1 MLSLTSTISNN
12 TFAGCVTLGS
22 PKASYLATKQIQP
35 NMKQFLV
42 AAVLLTAATAGY
54 GQCEKKTVLTA
65 SKTDHLAA
73 DSSVQ
78 RSDDGVITIEFD
90 KTTFN
95 VNPPNEGPLTGKVD
109 SVSCSWPTPYK
120 EGKTRMK
127 VTLTGSQGEIQH
139 FTVTI
144 EGKAGKV
151 ILLAVMD
158 DQPDQKIRITAD
170 KFEAK
175 L

>member
-1 MLSLTSTISNN
+1 
-12 TFAGCVTLGS
+12 
-22 PKASYLATKQIQP
+22 
-35 NMKQFLV
+35 MKQFLV
-42 AAVLLTAATAGY
+42 VVLLLAAATAGY
-54 GQCEKKTVLTA
+54 GQCEKKSVLTG
-65 SKTDHLAA
+65 SKTEHLAA

-78 RSDDGVITIEFD
+78 RIDDGVVSIEFD

-95 VNPPNEGPLTGKVD
+95 VSPLNQDPMTGKVD
-109 SVSCSWPTPYK
+109 SISCSWPTPYK

-127 VTLTGSQGEIQH
+127 VTLTGPQGEIQH

-158 DQPDQKIRITAD
+158 DQPDQKIRLTAD
-170 KFEAK
+170 KFEEK
-175 L
+175 M